1 MTPKD
6 LIKKYGSQNAAAKAL
21 GITRQSINKW
31 FRDNKIPKL
40 RQYQILLIQH
50 GENNG
55 KHS

>member
-40 RQYQILLIQH
+40 RQYQILLMWQ
-50 GENNG
+50 
-55 KHS
+55 KV

>member
-40 RQYQILLIQH
+40 RLYQILLMQQ
-50 GENNG
+50 ENT
-55 KHS
+55 KQ

>member
-40 RQYQILLIQH
+40 RQYQILLMQQ
-50 GENNG
+50 ENA
-55 KHS
+55 K